1 MKFFVCFRYALLS
14 PNVNIVVVL
23 KEPFDA
29 HLTIAHK
36 HTWVV
41 EFKWLLFVY
50 VFFSSQS
57 VDDSEFGDFLLVWCR
72 RICIWIIMQSILK
85 RASKSRLGIM
95 VSAFFSSCQNI
106 TGFRSLSRSLYTH
119 EMAHNFFRKAFVLL
133 ESTILAAYWKSSFAF
148 IYLNPFI
155 RLQYREEIIKWK
167 LSAECWAN
175 QLNFDWKKAIIFW
188 RKNIFYRRKYK
199 EK

>member
-36 HTWVV
+36 HTCVV

-57 VDDSEFGDFLLVWCR
+57 VDDSEFGDFLLVRCR
-72 RICIWIIMQSILK
+72 RICIHLYNYAKYFEACWFL
-85 RASKSRLGIM
+85 L
-95 VSAFFSSCQNI
+95 FFSSCQNI
-106 TGFRSLSRSLYTH
+106 TGFHSLSRSLYTH
-119 EMAHNFFRKAFVLL
+119 EMAHNFFRKAIVLL
-133 ESTILAAYWKSSFAF
+133 ESTILAAY
-148 IYLNPFI
+148 
-155 RLQYREEIIKWK
+155 
-167 LSAECWAN
+167 
-175 QLNFDWKKAIIFW
+175 
-188 RKNIFYRRKYK
+188 
-199 EK
+199 